1 MRGFF
6 VAGSRLRGERACADV
21 PAAHHLPEETP
32 MARLDPALAE
42 EIRRLPISR
51 CLELIQALLDRAGPE
66 VERQWLPVAEDRLA
80 DCRAG
85 IADALPLAEVLKR
98 LGR

>member
-1 MRGFF
+1 
-6 VAGSRLRGERACADV
+6 
-21 PAAHHLPEETP
+21 

-51 CLELIQALLDRAGPE
+51 CLELIQALLHRAGPE
-66 VERQWLPVAEDRLA
+66 VERQWLRVAEDRLA
-80 DCRAG
+80 DCRG
-85 IADALPLAEVLKR
+85 GTADALPLAEVLKR

>member
-1 MRGFF
+1 
-6 VAGSRLRGERACADV
+6 
-21 PAAHHLPEETP
+21 

-51 CLELIQALLDRAGPE
+51 RLELIEALLDRAGPE
-66 VERQWLPVAEDRLA
+66 VERQWLRV
-80 DCRAG
+80 
-85 IADALPLAEVLKR
+85 AEVLKR

>member
-1 MRGFF
+1 
-6 VAGSRLRGERACADV
+6 
-21 PAAHHLPEETP
+21 

-51 CLELIQALLDRAGPE
+51 CLELIQALLHRAGPE
-66 VERQWLPVAEDRLA
+66 VERQWLRVAEDRLA

-85 IADALPLAEVLKR
+85 TADALPLAEVLSDWGAER
-98 LGR
+98 AIAQQQRRPYRGSER

>member
-51 CLELIQALLDRAGPE
+51 RLELIQALLDRAGPE
-66 VERQWLPVAEDRLA
+66 V
-80 DCRAG
+80 
-85 IADALPLAEVLKR
+85 LKR

>member
-1 MRGFF
+1 
-6 VAGSRLRGERACADV
+6 
-21 PAAHHLPEETP
+21 
-32 MARLDPALAE
+32 MARLDSALAE

-66 VERQWLPVAEDRLA
+66 VERQWLRVAEDRLA

-85 IADALPLAEVLKR
+85 TADALPLAEVLKR

>member
-1 MRGFF
+1 
-6 VAGSRLRGERACADV
+6 
-21 PAAHHLPEETP
+21 

-51 CLELIQALLDRAGPE
+51 CLQLIQALLDRAGPE

-80 DCRAG
+80 DCQWPKIASPTAGRAPPMRCRWPRCSSDWG
-85 IADALPLAEVLKR
+85 AERAIAQQQRRPYRGSER
-98 LGR
+98 